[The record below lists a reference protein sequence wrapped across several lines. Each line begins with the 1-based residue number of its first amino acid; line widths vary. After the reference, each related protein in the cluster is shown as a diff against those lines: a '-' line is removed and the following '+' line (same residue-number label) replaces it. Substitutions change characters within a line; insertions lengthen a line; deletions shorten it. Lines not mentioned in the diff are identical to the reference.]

1 MTDQTVNNH
10 DDSGGVVA
18 FLTKRGH
25 RFILISDRQSL
36 AMLVEVINRWVHD
49 PDLDFTPDDREE
61 MLTHIAAAIERLN

>member
-1 MTDQTVNNH
+1 VNNH

-25 RFILISDRQSL
+25 RFILISDRQIL
-36 AMLVEVINRWVHD
+36 AMLVEVINRWD

-61 MLTHIAAAIERLN
+61 MLTHIAAAIERLD